1 MFGELYFVDKN
12 INVYIIVYM
21 QTTKREL
28 IHIRLDK
35 KTHSKLKKYAK
46 KDHRNISDTVRML
59 IDSYIIEKEK
69 NLKGDL

>member
-1 MFGELYFVDKN
+1 
-12 INVYIIVYM
+12 M

-69 NLKGDL
+69 ILKGDL